1 MKKLIF
7 LLFALMPCFG
17 TTLYAQSVLVSLLE
31 ELSSNGNFK
40 FGLVMRLQLD
50 TSDFHATVT
59 QVYATNMNSTTISV
73 RIPPEVVYN
82 NKSFRVTHIGD
93 NAFSD
98 ENGGVIY
105 NDHYYGYYE
114 RSNLVGITFPMSIT
128 HIGDNAFSGCWNLT
142 EITFPDSLEY
152 LGSGAFR
159 NCRSIKEIIIPNSL
173 RKIESSAFSGCSSL
187 TEITFSDSLRKID
200 VHAFEY
206 CSSVKEII
214 LPDSLREINNRAFYG
229 CSSLTKITLPDS
241 LREIGERVFDN
252 CSNLR
257 TIYYGNPNPQSYSY
271 DLFPDEVYKNATL
284 YVPCGTSG
292 IYKNKTP
299 WYKFENIVEFAHLIT
314 FKADDPAHGS
324 VEVLEEINCDNADYT
339 LQATPA
345 EGYEFTQWSDGNTD
359 NPRQVTVTQD
369 TAFTAE
375 FVKLY
380 TLSIT
385 YSPLDDYSV
394 GGYASGN
401 GTYRYGTD
409 VTIRATPFDGYLF
422 DRWSDGNTDNPR
434 HVTLTQDTV
443 FTPVFIH
450 ERCSLL
456 LSGDHAAFLDGAG
469 EYDCGSTVTISAYA
483 GYGFRFDRWVRDVT
497 AEDTV
502 EFSTTENPY
511 TFKLTSDMSFTAMFL
526 PRSTATDDISLSGF
540 SAVGAAGGIEIH
552 RAVAPVEVYDI
563 MGRKVYAGTDSWI
576 ALSQSGVYI
585 VRHKEQTV
593 KVVVR

>member
-1 MKKLIF
+1 M
-7 LLFALMPCFG
+7 
-17 TTLYAQSVLVSLLE
+17 
-31 ELSSNGNFK
+31 
-40 FGLVMRLQLD
+40 
-50 TSDFHATVT
+50 
-59 QVYATNMNSTTISV
+59 
-73 RIPPEVVYN
+73 
-82 NKSFRVTHIGD
+82 
-93 NAFSD
+93 
-98 ENGGVIY
+98 
-105 NDHYYGYYE
+105 
-114 RSNLVGITFPMSIT
+114 
-128 HIGDNAFSGCWNLT
+128 
-142 EITFPDSLEY
+142 
-152 LGSGAFR
+152 
-159 NCRSIKEIIIPNSL
+159 
-173 RKIESSAFSGCSSL
+173 
-187 TEITFSDSLRKID
+187 
-200 VHAFEY
+200 HAFEY

-257 TIYYGNPNPQSYSY
+257 DIYYGNPNPQSYSY
-271 DLFPDEVYKNATL
+271 DFVPDEVYKNATL

-299 WYKFENIVEFAHLIT
+299 WYKFENIVELAHLIT
-314 FKADDPAHGS
+314 VMADDTAHGS
-324 VEVLEEINCDNADYT
+324 VEVLEELNCNDDNYT
-339 LQATPA
+339 IKATPA
-345 EGYEFTQWSDGNTD
+345 EGYGFEQWNDGNTD
-359 NPRQVTVTQD
+359 NPRRVTVTQD

-375 FVKLY
+375 FVKMYKL
-380 TLSIT
+380 TIT

-401 GTYRYGTD
+401 GTYRYGSD